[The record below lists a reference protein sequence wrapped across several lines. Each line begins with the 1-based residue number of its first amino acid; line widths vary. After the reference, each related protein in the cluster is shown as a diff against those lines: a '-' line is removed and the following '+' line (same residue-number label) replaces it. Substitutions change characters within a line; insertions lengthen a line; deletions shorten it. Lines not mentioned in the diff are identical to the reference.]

1 MKKSDLENGMIVQY
15 REGILRMVIE
25 ECLVGLDGHNTL
37 ESYDEDL
44 ISEGKFSQL
53 DIVRVFVPKEYDN
66 SNLNTMDSYFELENL
81 DLIWERSGTQESFK
95 KWEKVQVRDHDYDEW
110 VNAYFMKVSQES
122 VYCYLVTHNDKFTF
136 TEDSVIGYRQIRKME
151 EK

>member
-53 DIVRVFVPKEYDN
+53 DIVRVFVPKEHDY

-81 DLIWERSGTQESFK
+81 DLIWERADFK
-95 KWEKVQVRDHDYDEW
+95 KWEKVQVRDYEFEEW
-110 VNAYFMKVSQES
+110 ENAYFIKMGREGQHP
-122 VYCYLVTHNDKFTF
+122 YQVTHRDKFTF
-136 TEDSVIGYRQIRKME
+136 TEESVIGYKQIRKME